1 MQDKS
6 KNILHLINGKTFEK
20 GTLTSYDVLAVVAEK
35 IGEEN
40 IRQLVSYTA
49 LVQDKLPSGKVCH
62 EVKFLASPESDRLL
76 NEIAQDTIERY
87 NLKDARLFHA
97 IGCMKIDDDQILA
110 VAVGE
115 DRKETFKAIH
125 EMILAAKLH
134 AGIQGTYVLSDG
146 TEIDVSP

>member
-1 MQDKS
+1 M
-6 KNILHLINGKTFEK
+6 NGKTFEK
-20 GTLTSYDVLAVVAEK
+20 GTLTSYDLLAVVAEK
-35 IGEEN
+35 VGEEN

-49 LVQDKLPSGKVCH
+49 LVQDKLPPGKACRK
-62 EVKFLASPESDRLL
+62 VKFLASPDSDRLL
-76 NEIAQDTIERY
+76 NEIAQETIQRY

-97 IGCMKIDDDQILA
+97 IGNMKIDDDQILA

-115 DRKETFKAIH
+115 DRKEAFKAIQ

-146 TEIDVSP
+146 TEIDVPA